1 MESNFHARHCAK
13 EVVHPYPA
21 PATRPVLGEWLD
33 CLLFFDQEAQVS
45 LFEEVVAVYDA

>member
-13 EVVHPYPA
+13 EVVRTYPV
-21 PATRPVLGEWLD
+21 PTTRPVLGEWLD
-33 CLLFFDQEAQVS
+33 YLLFFDQEAQVI